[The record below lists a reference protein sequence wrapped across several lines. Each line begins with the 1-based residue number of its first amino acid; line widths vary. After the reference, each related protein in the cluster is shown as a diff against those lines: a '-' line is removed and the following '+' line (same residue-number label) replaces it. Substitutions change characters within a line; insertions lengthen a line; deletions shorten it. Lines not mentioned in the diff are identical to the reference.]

1 MSQHQT
7 KWSKSKLTK
16 VFEKLDLETQEKRGR
31 FLHLTVGE
39 PEGLKK
45 VFFVTKLSNS
55 SEPEH
60 TMEVNHAKLEGNP

>member
-7 KWSKSKLTK
+7 KWSKSELTK

-31 FLHLTVGE
+31 FLHLSVGE

-45 VFFVTKLSNS
+45 VFFVPS
-55 SEPEH
+55 SP
-60 TMEVNHAKLEGNP
+60 TALNPSTPWR